1 MSAGDDLQ
9 HTGSKT
15 LASEGDQDACRHDG
29 ERVSVNR
36 TIWLHRRGAL
46 PAPGLLLNI
55 SEQGALA
62 QADLSA
68 SPDRVTWPRHLRHGD
83 ELWLSDVVGDPLPC
97 WVVAVEQDLIRLRLT
112 YDAGLLPELRTFMAR
127 SASGER
133 RMYPRFPTD
142 ATCELIIRDVT
153 HRGHLTNIS
162 QRRPRADRD
171 RLSGRDD
178 WRVAGSQPGG
188 CDRLPSRFRWRRR
201 QVWSS
206 LPGAGQA
213 ADIAW
218 CQSLISSGGPERVIA
233 APLAKRSPIRGLQA
247 SSPSASCFTH
257 RSAPSPASLQM
268 QAITRLQY

>member
-15 LASEGDQDACRHDG
+15 LASEGDQDAYRHDG

-112 YDAGLLPELRTFMAR
+112 YDAGLLPELRIFMAR

-162 QRRPRADRD
+162 QRGAHVQIEIDYPAGTTGE
-171 RLSGRDD
+171 L
-178 WRVAGSQPGG
+178 RVPSLVVATGCQVVFGG
-188 CDRLPSRFRWRRR
+188 EGGAFGVRFPAPVKLPALR
-201 QVWSS
+201 
-206 LPGAGQA
+206 GAKA
-213 ADIAW
+213 
-218 CQSLISSGGPERVIA
+218 
-233 APLAKRSPIRGLQA
+233 
-247 SSPSASCFTH
+247 
-257 RSAPSPASLQM
+257 
-268 QAITRLQY
+268 